1 VVIDLIT
8 ITLVVL
14 MLLQVAHLCA
24 AVVKIRKD
32 IAYILKVL
40 LDHRTAID
48 KAVNDAR
55 KGT

>member
-1 VVIDLIT
+1 MVIDLIT